1 MAQNGVA
8 FSREVAKIKTGDIS
22 YIIFRV
28 QCVSKVLWFIFISFA
43 TQVYLEAVM
52 YKLIKILKHVFNE
65 TFNCVFLGN
74 QDEFLII
81 TSSYE

>member
-28 QCVSKVLWFIFISFA
+28 QCVSKVL
-43 TQVYLEAVM
+43 
-52 YKLIKILKHVFNE
+52 
-65 TFNCVFLGN
+65 
-74 QDEFLII
+74 
-81 TSSYE
+81 